1 VTEAIHRSNRE
12 RTSATRTRLLDAALA
27 ALVDVGYAK
36 ASTVEICR
44 RADAPRGTLLHHF
57 PTRSSLMCA
66 AISYVWERRLLELR
80 RAVEVPEPPTD
91 GNGNGSSNGSGNG
104 GGNGSGNGGSPKAV
118 DLLWQMYSGPTYDAW
133 MELVV
138 AARTDAELRSELRSV
153 WRRFD
158 TRLQSTLAELF
169 PGSSQ
174 LTVAALSGLSL
185 DRIFRSPEDLAPLVD
200 SLKQL

>member
-1 VTEAIHRSNRE
+1 MPELIHRSNRE
-12 RTSATRTRLLDAALA
+12 RTTATRTRLLDAAIA
-27 ALVDVGYAK
+27 ALVDVGYAR

-66 AISYVWERRLLELR
+66 AIGYVWERRLHELGHAFAAMVAETPDDTR
-80 RAVEVPEPPTD
+80 SAR
-91 GNGNGSSNGSGNG
+91 
-104 GGNGSGNGGSPKAV
+104 AV
-118 DLLWQMYSGPTYDAW
+118 DLLWQMYAGPSYDAW

-158 TRLQSTLAELF
+158 ARVQSTLAELF
-169 PGSSQ
+169 APPASANPHAAQ
-174 LTVAALSGLSL
+174 LTFAVLNGLAL
-185 DRIFRSPEDLAPLVD
+185 DRIFRSPEDLAPVVDTLKLLV
-200 SLKQL
+200 